1 MDFQRIEKEAR
12 RLQFEIYTHAEIL
25 FPLGIPP
32 IEQIFDPAVAARVCG
47 LEYEYRDY
55 IAPTSGNRGEFKAA
69 GQVDRR
75 RGIISVSNEFR
86 YEERRFTGAH
96 EMGHFVLHPNIGID
110 VPHRDRPPGHSV
122 ADSRRPLFEKE
133 ADYFAAC
140 FIAPA
145 RLVRQQFELRFGPAP
160 LELTDDL
167 AFHLGGKQE
176 RLLRTAPPG
185 SLDFAVAV
193 AGARSLDGR
202 HFPSLAEHFG
212 LTLSAM
218 AIRLHEL
225 DLLVA

>member
-1 MDFQRIEKEAR
+1 MNYSSIEKEAR

-25 FPLGIPP
+25 FPLGVPP
-32 IEQIFDPAVAARVCG
+32 IEQLFDPAVAARVCD
-47 LEYEYRDY
+47 LEYEYRDH
-55 IAPTSGNRGEFKAA
+55 IAPVGGGHDGYRAA
-69 GQVDRR
+69 GQLDRR
-75 RGIISVSNEFR
+75 RGIISISNQFR
-86 YEERRFTGAH
+86 YEERRYTGAH
-96 EMGHFVLHPNIGID
+96 EVGHWVLHPSIGVD
-110 VPHRDRPPGHSV
+110 VPHRDRPPSHAV
-122 ADSRRPLFEKE
+122 ADSRRPLIEKE

-145 RLVRQQFELRFGPAP
+145 KLVRKQFELRFGAAP
-160 LELTDDL
+160 LELTDEL

-202 HFPSLAEHFG
+202 RFPSLAEHFG
-212 LTLSAM
+212 LSLSAM

-225 DLLVA
+225 ELLAA